1 MGTYITPNDTLQ
13 ASDSASIRA
22 AIELAMERGT
32 KRVRIP
38 RRNERTGEDL
48 WIIDET
54 IALPSGIEVL
64 IDDAHLVLA
73 EGKYLNMFTTGDPTA
88 DGGRTEVG
96 EVHNVTLHGRGH
108 AVLDGECGVGTFKD
122 YPATLQRCRIGNI
135 FPVAA
140 GSEGIR
146 SDNITFLE

>member
-73 EGKYLNMFTTGDPTA
+73 EGKYLNMFTTGDSTA

-96 EVHNVTLHGRGH
+96 EVHNVTL
-108 AVLDGECGVGTFKD
+108 CGVGTFKD